1 MDVSVIIPTKDRLSS
16 LKRVLPAFLM
26 QKEVREIVVVVDGS
40 TDGTLEY
47 LEDLCRDSDVVRYID
62 NGVNRGL
69 PFSRNVGID
78 AAKYEYI
85 FMAEDD
91 LELTENFLE
100 TLSGHMTSIGA
111 DVICGRTIYRGYTEA
126 AEASIIRSDKF
137 TGPYVNMKTIE
148 VETGFDIRADQVEPI
163 LAAQMLAKTSLF
175 REIRY
180 SEIYRENFWREETDF
195 QLAARE
201 HGYTLACC
209 PHAVCFN
216 FVISN
221 DRGGAYAAVG
231 VRREMWVIIN
241 NWKFFKKHENFIRD
255 NFNTG
260 DKRIYIF
267 KFAVVR
273 VVKYILLPPIIHV
286 LSRAKRRVLGT
297 SVS

>member
-1 MDVSVIIPTKDRLSS
+1 
-16 LKRVLPAFLM
+16 
-26 QKEVREIVVVVDGS
+26 
-40 TDGTLEY
+40 
-47 LEDLCRDSDVVRYID
+47 
-62 NGVNRGL
+62 
-69 PFSRNVGID
+69 VGID
-78 AAKYEYI
+78 TAKYEYI